1 MLDAVVQ
8 FGELRVSPSLGLQ
21 RVFFFVF
28 FKAFLLLFFMYLF
41 IFFYRWLV
49 QAWALF
55 KGKFREGIDK
65 PDPPTWKTRLRCA
78 LNKSNDFEEL
88 VERSQLD
95 ISDPYKVYRIV
106 PEGAKKSQSHTKT
119 HIDRFKQMILQHHS
133 EPKWGNL
140 SGNSLNTH
148 LTAQCSENH
157 QWRSH
162 CIMGF
167 FILRLDFKFCSSVLH
182 AGPRQEDSPL
192 SPMGYQ
198 VHPSYPALQTQVN
211 FIHMEMK
218 GVGFRESER
227 ERGWM
232 WNRNSGRRDKRC
244 MHGRA
249 LIQSQVYESQ
259 VSLMPSSAEEE
270 KENHHTGQE
279 SVGFVQDTEMWHSG
293 GTNHVKTMLITGDFN
308 LLHGIFVHVCVE
320 KCLTW
325 EFENQLAK
333 YNYANVPGVTQIVGF
348 TSIM

>member
-8 FGELRVSPSLGLQ
+8 FGELRVAPSLGLQ

-167 FILRLDFKFCSSVLH
+167 FYFAFRLHILFFCVARRTPTGGQSSESDGLSGAPVLPC
-182 AGPRQEDSPL
+182 AADSGEFHTHGNER
-192 SPMGYQ
+192 SG
-198 VHPSYPALQTQVN
+198 LQ
-211 FIHMEMK
+211 
-218 GVGFRESER
+218 REWER
-227 ERGWM
+227 EGLNVKQKQWTKRQTVHAWTSSDTVTGLWVTSLTDAFKC
-232 WNRNSGRRDKRC
+232 WRRKRKPS
-244 MHGRA
+244 HRA
-249 LIQSQVYESQ
+249 GKCRLCPRYKDVTFRWHKSC
-259 VSLMPSSAEEE
+259 
-270 KENHHTGQE
+270 ENH
-279 SVGFVQDTEMWHSG
+279 VNNRWF
-293 GTNHVKTMLITGDFN
+293 
-308 LLHGIFVHVCVE
+308 
-320 KCLTW
+320 
-325 EFENQLAK
+325 
-333 YNYANVPGVTQIVGF
+333 
-348 TSIM
+348 

>member
-1 MLDAVVQ
+1 MLW
-8 FGELRVSPSLGLQ
+8 FSLVSCVSHPLSGF
-21 RVFFFVF
+21 REFFFL
-28 FKAFLLLFFMYLF
+28 KLFYYYFLF
-41 IFFYRWLV
+41 IYFFHRWLV

-279 SVGFVQDTEMWHSG
+279 SVGFVQDTKMWHSG